1 MVVGEKGRVIV
12 GACDKRPDTLEKP
25 AASEFVLKT
34 GDGAVERFTLKW
46 LAHFGLS
53 GFGGFLFL
61 LVELLLQA
69 CELSL
74 GVHRELTVLD
84 PGEVGRLGLIY
95 LPGRVALV
103 LSETDGRLVVLAE
116 NQSAGIVNGA
126 WTAGDS
132 GQELDIVLENLLVVL
147 CRSLVHIQLALKH
160 FICSHS
166 VSLG

>member
-1 MVVGEKGRVIV
+1 MW
-12 GACDKRPDTLEKP
+12 PDDVFTIIFINQFP
-25 AASEFVLKT
+25 AGNAAFRRQLKEFAGEFVLQT
-34 GDGAVERFTLKW
+34 GYCTVKRFTLKW

-116 NQSAGIVNGA
+116 NQS
-126 WTAGDS
+126 DRKS
-132 GQELDIVLENLLVVL
+132 VV
-147 CRSLVHIQLALKH
+147 
-160 FICSHS
+160 
-166 VSLG
+166 